1 MHDISQKFIAAQA
14 ATLFSNYVGLNK
26 KNDAMRRKRKKI
38 LLIILTVIFVP
49 ILGFKIYFEVDNV
62 FYEKKIEQM
71 NNNVLNIQIES
82 SIEHKT
88 LKIDDCEIHY
98 FVSGKENSD
107 LIILLH
113 PAFSDHRVFD
123 QQIDFFSKNH
133 RVITIDLI
141 GHGLSKANNSKDKID
156 VSIKHINEIMK
167 IEGFEKAHLVG
178 VSMGS
183 LIAQYFALNY
193 PEKTKSL
200 TALGGYDINQENKE
214 VAKAQRSVNL
224 KLVIRAVFSM
234 KSFRKKTSQQICK
247 SEEGQALFYE
257 TTSHYERKSFMVM
270 QGLQN
275 VIKDRKSINPQYP
288 TLILIGEFDIDL
300 SIKMAKEWHSE
311 IENSKYYLIE
321 GAGHCANLDKPL
333 EFNQIVNE
341 FIEVSDK

>member
-1 MHDISQKFIAAQA
+1 
-14 ATLFSNYVGLNK
+14 
-26 KNDAMRRKRKKI
+26 MRRKRKKV
-38 LLIILTVIFVP
+38 LLIILTVILIP
-49 ILGFKIYFEVDNV
+49 ILGLKIYFEVDNV
-62 FYEKKIEQM
+62 FYEKRIEQM
-71 NNNVLNIQIES
+71 KKNNELNIQIES

-88 LKIDDCEIHY
+88 LKMDDYNIHY
-98 FVSGKENSD
+98 FMSGKEDSE
-107 LIILLH
+107 LIIMLH

-141 GHGLSKANNSKDKID
+141 GHGLSKANKSKDKVD
-156 VSIKHINEIMK
+156 ASIKHIEKILD

-200 TALGGYDINQENKE
+200 TALGGYDINKDNKE

-247 SEEGQALFYE
+247 SEKGQALFYE
-257 TTSHYERKSFMVM
+257 TTSHYERKSFMLM

-275 VIKDRKSINPQYP
+275 VIKDRVNIKPQYP
-288 TLILIGEFDIDL
+288 TLILTGDFDIEL
-300 SIKMAKEWHSE
+300 SKKMAKEWHSE
-311 IENSKYYLIE
+311 IDNSKYLIIE
-321 GAGHCANLDKPL
+321 NAGHCANIDKPL
-333 EFNQIVNE
+333 EFNKIVKE
-341 FIEVSDK
+341 FIEGSN